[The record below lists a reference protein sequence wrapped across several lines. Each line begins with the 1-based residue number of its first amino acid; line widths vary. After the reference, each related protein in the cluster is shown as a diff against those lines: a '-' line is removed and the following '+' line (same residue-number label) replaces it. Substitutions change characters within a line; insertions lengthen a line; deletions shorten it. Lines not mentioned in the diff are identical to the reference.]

1 MFSRGIV
8 GEVDAGADGA
18 DGDGGDDVDDGDD
31 GDDGDYGADG
41 DDDHHDHR
49 VLDVGLHQLL
59 SWPHTLVI
67 TPTQEKQIANYFTS
81 LLCSDQQI

>member
-8 GEVDAGADGA
+8 GEDDAGAN
-18 DGDGGDDVDDGDD
+18 GDD
-31 GDDGDYGADG
+31 GEGNNG
-41 DDDHHDHR
+41 DDDDDGHHDHR

-59 SWPHTLVI
+59 PRPHTLVI

-81 LLCSDQQI
+81 LICSDQQI